1 MIKVRATLEALMGA
15 NLISTNVMGGNI
27 GQVLLGDLNATAGA
41 GAFGALMGPQPNV
54 ITLKEVLTGMNT
66 SHATTSPYQLAGG
79 ASGTTIA
86 PPSPLEQAASNFQA
100 NLGNIVVGGIM
111 QTAGWRIF
119 NKISSKSVRRANAMI
134 RRAGLGSTIQL

>member
-1 MIKVRATLEALMGA
+1 MIRVRAALEALMGA

-66 SHATTSPYQLAGG
+66 THALSSPYQVVGSSA
-79 ASGTTIA
+79 ATIA
-86 PPSPLEQAASNFQA
+86 PASPLQQAASNFQA